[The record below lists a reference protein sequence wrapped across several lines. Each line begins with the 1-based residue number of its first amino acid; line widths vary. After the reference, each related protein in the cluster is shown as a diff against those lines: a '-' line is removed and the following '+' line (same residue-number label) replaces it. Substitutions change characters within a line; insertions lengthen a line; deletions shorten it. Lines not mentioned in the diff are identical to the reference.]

1 MSERLVTFQRY
12 AHTGVLLRHVNKLLV
27 VLVLAQALSLPALSA
42 NEDEPSAKLGRINQQ
57 IDQSQSRR
65 KALREELKALQLE
78 EEQISSRLVDLAS
91 RIQGREA
98 MITSSE
104 RRVQALEVRQK
115 LLRTNLHA
123 RREALTELLAG
134 LQRLE
139 RNKPPPL
146 ATRPDDAVAAIRGAM
161 LFGAVV
167 PAVNAETAALTRTLA
182 EMDAVRARL
191 ESEQGELKEHLTRL
205 DVSHKEIAE
214 LQLRKSSLIRQTG
227 ADLMAEA
234 ERAEKLAD
242 KSKSLKQLLGAL
254 AKDRKRRQAEEAA
267 EAEAKAKIIK
277 KLPRKRLVRRSFT
290 SVRGKVDYPVQG
302 KLLRRFGEKDDF
314 GNDSKGIYI
323 ATRRQGQVT
332 TPVSGRVEY
341 AGDFRSYGKL
351 LILDV
356 GQEYHVLLA
365 GLDQLTAKTGQDIQA
380 GEPIG
385 RMGNTA
391 ARGTLIGETLD
402 IDKPILYIEFR
413 IKGRAIDSSSWW
425 IGNRK
430 EARR

>member
-1 MSERLVTFQRY
+1 MRQVKKFLT
-12 AHTGVLLRHVNKLLV
+12 AVLLT
-27 VLVLAQALSLPALSA
+27 QALGMSPVAA
-42 NEDEPSAKLGRINQQ
+42 AEDEPSSKLGRINQQ
-57 IDQSQSRR
+57 IEQSQSRR
-65 KALREELKALQLE
+65 KALRDELQALKLE
-78 EEQISSRLVDLAS
+78 EEQISSRLVNLAS

-98 MITSSE
+98 MITASE
-104 RRVQALEVRQK
+104 RRIAALEVRQRR
-115 LLRTNLHA
+115 LRASLDD
-123 RREALTELLAG
+123 RREALTQLLAG

-146 ATRPDDAVAAIRGAM
+146 ATRPDDAMAAIRGAM

-167 PAVNAETAALTRTLA
+167 PAVNAETAALSRTLA
-182 EMDAVRARL
+182 EMGAIKARHKAERA
-191 ESEQGELKEHLTRL
+191 ELGEHLAKL
-205 DVSHKEIAE
+205 EVAHKQMAE
-214 LQLRKSSLIRQTG
+214 LQARKIALIKQTDT
-227 ADLMAEA
+227 DLLAEA
-234 ERAEKLAD
+234 ERAEKLAE
-242 KSKSLKQLLGAL
+242 KAKSLKQLLAAL
-254 AKDRKRRQAEEAA
+254 AGERKRR
-267 EAEAKAKIIK
+267 EAKAKIEAEAAAKAAAKTGPEIVK
-277 KLPRKRLVRRSFT
+277 KPKKQRLARLSFK
-290 SVRGKVDYPVQG
+290 SVRGKMDYPVQG
-302 KLLRRFGEKDDF
+302 RLLRRFGEKDDF

-332 TPVSGRVEY
+332 APVSGRVEY

-356 GQEYHVLLA
+356 GQGYHVLFA
-365 GLDQLTAKTGQDIQA
+365 GLEQLSAQTGQDLQA

-385 RMGNTA
+385 RMGNTS

-402 IDKPILYIEFR
+402 IDKPILYVEFR

>member
-1 MSERLVTFQRY
+1 MTKFLT
-12 AHTGVLLRHVNKLLV
+12 V
-27 VLVLAQALSLPALSA
+27 VLLAQALGALPLAA
-42 NEDEPSAKLGRINQQ
+42 AEDEPSAKLGQINKQ

-65 KALREELKALQLE
+65 KALRDELQALQLE
-78 EEQISSRLVDLAS
+78 EEQISNRLVNLAS

-98 MITSSE
+98 MITASE
-104 RRVQALEVRQK
+104 RRIAALEMRQER
-115 LLRTNLHA
+115 LRASLDE

-167 PAVNAETAALTRTLA
+167 PAVNAETVALARTLA
-182 EMDAVRARL
+182 EMEAIRARHQA
-191 ESEQGELKEHLTRL
+191 ERAELGEHLEKR
-205 DVSHKEIAE
+205 DNAHKEIAE
-214 LQLRKSSLIRQTG
+214 LQLRKSALIKQTG
-227 ADLMAEA
+227 ADLLAEA
-234 ERAEKLAD
+234 QRAEQLAN
-242 KSKSLKQLLGAL
+242 KARSLKQLLAAL
-254 AKDRKRRQAEEAA
+254 AKERKRREAREKAEEKAA
-267 EAEAKAKIIK
+267 AKAKAEIIK
-277 KLPRKRLVRRSFT
+277 KRKKQRLARHSFK

-302 KLLRRFGEKDDF
+302 RLLRRYGDKDDF
-314 GNDSKGIYI
+314 GNDAKGIYI

-332 TPVSGRVEY
+332 APVSGRVEY

-356 GQEYHVLLA
+356 GQGYHVLFA
-365 GLDQLTAKTGQDIQA
+365 GLEQLSARTGQDLQT

-402 IDKPILYIEFR
+402 IDKPILYVEFR
-413 IKGRAIDSSSWW
+413 IKGRAIDSSPWW